1 MGLCWAYYICHHSSD
16 DNAVEF
22 ILYILLTNV
31 VVKAVHTFYFHSKG
45 KRKISNLKIISIDA
59 EEAI

>member
-1 MGLCWAYYICHHSSD
+1 MQRTIFANLIVC
-16 DNAVEF
+16 
-22 ILYILLTNV
+22 ILLTNV
-31 VVKAVHTFYFHSKG
+31 VVKAVHTYFYSKG